1 MNDKILKTLT
11 TTVGRLIFAL
21 LAGLG
26 YFMVILRFMIEWSS
40 GSSLLAF
47 FFAPLIIC
55 GAALVLV
62 KLMRQAE
69 DAENPS
75 AIIRLFWVHVV
86 LFAIGIV
93 FAVSMFL

>member
-11 TTVGRLIFAL
+11 TTAGRLIFAL

-40 GSSLLAF
+40 GNSLLAF

-62 KLMRQAE
+62 KLMRHAE

-75 AIIRLFWVHVV
+75 AIIRLFWAHVV

-93 FAVSMFL
+93 FAVSMFM

>member
-1 MNDKILKTLT
+1 MNDRILKTLT
-11 TTVGRLIFAL
+11 TTAGRLIFAL

-26 YFMVILRFMIEWSS
+26 YFMVILRFIIEWSS

-47 FFAPLIIC
+47 C

-93 FAVSMFL
+93 FAVSMFM